1 VKLSIKVEL
10 AYSFAEATQIIANMQ
25 IIANIEASPTS
36 DQLVLSGTLDFQ
48 PPAKLLSDKSP
59 HGDRRI
65 RASLSGDVNIRYV
78 AVVENNV
85 RRLLPKS
92 GRQHLWSD
100 LPSEVLPYLLPSRFC
115 PSDKFMRFAQR
126 EFAGAGDGVSRIMAM
141 LEWIH
146 RNVDYV
152 AGVSNAET
160 TAERTFVD
168 RAGVCRD
175 FTHLGITFARALGIP
190 ARAVSAYALQLDPP
204 DFHAI
209 FEVYVENDWWLI
221 DPTRLAPI
229 EGIVRIGSGRD
240 ASDIAFPLLILPSS
254 LIRAFV
260 ASPGKV
266 ILCLEAGAPFAGRI
280 SRREAY
286 SRNRGGPW

>member
-1 VKLSIKVEL
+1 VKLSIKAEL
-10 AYSFAEATQIIANMQ
+10 TYKFADATQIIAS
-25 IIANIEASPTS
+25 IEASHTT
-36 DQLVLSGTLDFQ
+36 DQSILSETLDIQ
-48 PPAKLLSDKSP
+48 PPAKVLSDKTAY
-59 HGDRRI
+59 GDRRI
-65 RASLSGDVNIRYV
+65 RASLSGDVNIRYE
-78 AVVENNV
+78 ALVENNV

-100 LPSEVLPYLLPSRFC
+100 IPSDVLPFLLPSRFC

-126 EFAGAGDGVSRIMAM
+126 EFAGAGDGVARIMAT

-146 RNVDYV
+146 RNVDYA

-240 ASDIAFPLLILPSS
+240 ASDIAFLTSDQQCQV
-254 LIRAFV
+254 IRQTV
-260 ASPGKV
+260 EVSKV
-266 ILCLEAGAPFAGRI
+266 
-280 SRREAY
+280 
-286 SRNRGGPW
+286 

>member
-1 VKLSIKVEL
+1 MKLAIKAEL
-10 AYSFAEATQIIANMQ
+10 LYTFAPGTQVIL
-25 IIANIEASPTS
+25 NIEASQS
-36 DQLVLSGTLDFQ
+36 NDQIVLSESLDVR
-48 PPAKLLSDKSP
+48 PPIQLLSDKAP
-59 HGDRRI
+59 DGDRSI
-65 RASLSGDVNIRYV
+65 RAAFSGEATILYQ
-78 AVVENNV
+78 AVVDNNL
-85 RRLLPKS
+85 RQLLPTS

-100 LPSEVLPYLLPSRFC
+100 LPNGVLPFLLPSRFC

-126 EFAGAGDGVSRIMAM
+126 EFGGAGDGVARVMAI

-152 AGVSNAET
+152 PGVSNAET

-175 FTHLGITFARALGIP
+175 FTHLGITLSRALGIP
-190 ARAVSAYALQLDPP
+190 ARAVSAYALQLEPP

-209 FEVYVENDWWLI
+209 FEVFLENNWWLI

-240 ASDIAFPLLILPSS
+240 ATDIAFLTSDKPCQVLRQTIAVSN
-254 LIRAFV
+254 
-260 ASPGKV
+260 
-266 ILCLEAGAPFAGRI
+266 AG
-280 SRREAY
+280 
-286 SRNRGGPW
+286 

>member
-1 VKLSIKVEL
+1 
-10 AYSFAEATQIIANMQ
+10 
-25 IIANIEASPTS
+25 
-36 DQLVLSGTLDFQ
+36 
-48 PPAKLLSDKSP
+48 
-59 HGDRRI
+59 
-65 RASLSGDVNIRYV
+65 
-78 AVVENNV
+78 
-85 RRLLPKS
+85 
-92 GRQHLWSD
+92 LWSD
-100 LPSEVLPYLLPSRFC
+100 LPSEVLPFLLPSRFC

-126 EFAGAGDGVSRIMAM
+126 EFAGAGDGIARIMSI

-175 FTHLGITFARALGIP
+175 FTHLGITLSRALGMP
-190 ARAVSAYALQLDPP
+190 ARAVSAYALQLEPP

-209 FEVYVENDWWLI
+209 FEVYLENGWWLI

-240 ASDIAFPLLILPSS
+240 ASDIAFLTSD
-254 LIRAFV
+254 
-260 ASPGKV
+260 KQCQV
-266 ILCLEAGAPFAGRI
+266 ISQKIQVFKAP
-280 SRREAY
+280 
-286 SRNRGGPW
+286 